1 MKRYI
6 KSDHNLYSYDSS
18 YKNDIGEETKV
29 EIVENEYG
37 VTLYYVYYRY
47 SEDDDFRQYGD
58 NYRSLQSARRA
69 AQQAIGLI

>member
-6 KSDHNLYSYDSS
+6 KSDHNIYSYDNY
-18 YKNDIGEETKV
+18 YKNDIGEEAKV

-37 VTLYYVYYRY
+37 VILYYVYYRY
-47 SEDDDFRQYGD
+47 SEDDDFRQYGN

-69 AQQAIGLI
+69 AQRAIGLI